1 MMYALL
7 QRSLFDARTNN
18 TFKPPALRRWYT
30 DPSPKVLWNRNLS
43 KYSKRSGDVERDSE
57 GVQVGES
64 GKSYLVCKKSGH
76 KNRKQCRTLL
86 VSRIQ
91 QPCWLTL

>member
-30 DPSPKVLWNRNLS
+30 DPSPEVLWNRNLS

-57 GVQVGES
+57 GVQVGEI

-86 VSRIQ
+86 ASRIQ